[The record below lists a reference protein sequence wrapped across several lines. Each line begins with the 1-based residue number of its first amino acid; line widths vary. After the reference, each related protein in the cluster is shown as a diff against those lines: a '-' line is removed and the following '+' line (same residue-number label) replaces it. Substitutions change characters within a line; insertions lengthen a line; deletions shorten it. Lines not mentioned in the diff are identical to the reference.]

1 MRRAPSFVLFAFFSF
16 VTIFGSANCRA
27 QSAQEPADHSMKMDH
42 SAGMEMNAAGMA
54 LMQQASGTS
63 RNPESAPQEM
73 IFRKAA
79 GWNLMFHGVLFL
91 ADTQQTGP
99 RGADKLFSANW
110 FMGMAEHRVGK
121 GSFVFRTML
130 SLEPATVTERR
141 YPELFQT
148 GETAFGAPIT
158 DGQHPHD
165 LFMEIALEYA
175 RPLGE
180 KTMLNFYAAPV
191 GDPALGPVAFPHRA
205 SASEIPQAPLGH
217 HLQDSSHIA
226 DEVFTLGVKRGIWGF
241 EASGFHGGEPDENRW
256 NFDFGPLDSVSGRVW
271 FRPNDAWEF
280 QASTGFLRHPEELEP
295 GNLVRTTFSGS
306 WFKRRETDF
315 TAITAGYGVNQKDAG
330 NHSGF
335 FTEATWHTGMN
346 SVYGRFE
353 AQQPEISLLLT
364 DAIIDTAETRALHG
378 TVLALTVG
386 GVRDFLRTRGF
397 ELGVGGDVT
406 FYGVP
411 DVLQTGRG
419 FCGTTSCV
427 LGVGYG
433 SRPVSFHVF
442 FRLRPPAPMGRMWN
456 MRMSQPM
463 LGHDMGTMDHKS
475 NQ

>member
-1 MRRAPSFVLFAFFSF
+1 MRRAPSFVLLSFLSF
-16 VTIFGSANCRA
+16 VTIFGSADCRA
-27 QSAQEPADHSMKMDH
+27 QSAQEPAEHTMKMDH

-110 FMGMAEHRVGK
+110 FMGMAEHRAGK

-191 GDPALGPVAFPHRA
+191 GDPARRSARWRFPIALR
-205 SASEIPQAPLGH
+205 QA
-217 HLQDSSHIA
+217 
-226 DEVFTLGVKRGIWGF
+226 R
-241 EASGFHGGEPDENRW
+241 
-256 NFDFGPLDSVSGRVW
+256 
-271 FRPNDAWEF
+271 FR
-280 QASTGFLRHPEELEP
+280 
-295 GNLVRTTFSGS
+295 
-306 WFKRRETDF
+306 RRRS
-315 TAITAGYGVNQKDAG
+315 AITCK
-330 NHSGF
+330 
-335 FTEATWHTGMN
+335 T
-346 SVYGRFE
+346 
-353 AQQPEISLLLT
+353 
-364 DAIIDTAETRALHG
+364 
-378 TVLALTVG
+378 
-386 GVRDFLRTRGF
+386 LRILPMR
-397 ELGVGGDVT
+397 
-406 FYGVP
+406 
-411 DVLQTGRG
+411 
-419 FCGTTSCV
+419 C
-427 LGVGYG
+427 
-433 SRPVSFHVF
+433 SRW
-442 FRLRPPAPMGRMWN
+442 A
-456 MRMSQPM
+456 
-463 LGHDMGTMDHKS
+463 
-475 NQ
+475 